1 MKRAWEKVLFEL
13 ISRTSAD
20 LPPDVE
26 RALVEARAAE
36 EPETHAQWVLD
47 TIISNIELSRDS
59 QTPICQDTGTIS
71 FLFRVPTGFDTNMLA
86 SAARAAVSRA
96 TRRGA
101 LRHNTIDSV
110 SGASYP
116 TNIGHGSP
124 ILKFEQ
130 GARKRVEVKL
140 MLKGGGCENVGR
152 QYALPCAEIGADRD
166 LEGVRRCVLD
176 AACRAQGLGCA
187 PGILGVAV
195 GGDRAGG
202 YDLAKSQFFR
212 RLDDENPD
220 RALAELEA
228 RLKEEVNGLGIGPM
242 GLGGA
247 TTVLGV
253 KVAAL
258 CRLPASFFV
267 TVSYMCWA
275 CRRRGVVATA
285 QGEPQRW
292 FY

>member
-1 MKRAWEKVLFEL
+1 MKRAWEKLLFEL
-13 ISRTSAD
+13 IGRTSTD
-20 LPPDVE
+20 LPQDIE
-26 RALVEARAAE
+26 RALVLARDAE
-36 EPETHAQWVLD
+36 KDETHAQWVLN
-47 TIISNIELSRDS
+47 TIVNNIELSRS
-59 QTPICQDTGTIS
+59 SETPICQDTGTVT
-71 FLFRVPTGFDTNMLA
+71 FKFRVPTGFDTNMLA

-101 LRHNTIDSV
+101 LRHNTIDSI

-124 ILKFEQ
+124 VLKFEQ
-130 GARKRVEVKL
+130 GARKSVEVKL

-152 QYALPCAEIGADRD
+152 QYTLPFADIGADRD

-176 AACRAQGLGCA
+176 AACRAQGMGCS
-187 PGILGVAV
+187 PGIIGVAV

-202 YDLAKSQFFR
+202 YEHAKDQFFR
-212 RLDDENPD
+212 RLDDENQDPE
-220 RALAELEA
+220 LAELEG
-228 RLKEEVNGLGIGPM
+228 RLMSEINSLGIGPM

-253 KVAAL
+253 KIGAL

-275 CRRRGVVATA
+275 CRRRGVVASVEGDA
-285 QGEPQRW
+285 QRW